1 MIGLKLAEA
10 DIEGEAAVVGPRV
23 GDRRVGHE
31 RQHFRGE
38 MHAAGVAADVFVGL
52 VLGETAGPR
61 EKVVSRVVEIAFL
74 PQGEAGPMSA
84 AWGRSVAI
92 NA

>member
-1 MIGLKLAEA
+1 
-10 DIEGEAAVVGPRV
+10 
-23 GDRRVGHE
+23 
-31 RQHFRGE
+31 